1 MRKKRVATMLA
12 TAMILSSTIGATG
25 CGTKELALMTDK
37 ISVELGT
44 EMSTNAADYVSD
56 EKQVAETTVDVS
68 AVDTSK
74 VGNYTATVTYKDQTT
89 TVEVDVIDTTA
100 PVADVTTDP
109 IVLGVGDTLTA
120 DAVMTGVT
128 ELSGNVTAKFADV
141 SESTEETESTESV
154 ETTEVTENVE
164 TAEAAETAEATETV
178 IDTEAVENTEIAEN
192 ADLGTFVLGDVTI
205 KNDVISFDTT
215 GDYNITLTITDD
227 SGNNTTYTL
236 AVMVGTAPVLS
247 GVEDLTATVGDAEI
261 DYMNG
266 VTAVDCN
273 GNNITDAITCDYSK
287 VDLNTAG
294 EYEITYSVADE
305 NGFAVEQKAK
315 VVVVEKTGKANK
327 NSKDSKTEKSD
338 KSGKS
343 GKTESKSGKTTGST
357 ESTTGNSG
365 NTSSGSSSSSS
376 TDTNS
381 GSSNSGSSSSNS
393 SGNNSSSGNNNS
405 GNSGTSSSGSNNGG
419 NSSSANTTPS
429 NNSGSENSAS
439 SNDNGNNGSNESNG
453 GGNSASSA
461 DTGSS
466 SGSSSSGGDMSVP
479 DNAIPGDPSLGNNDI
494 NSGIEGSG
502 GVDSTITFH

>member
-12 TAMILSSTIGATG
+12 TAMILSSTLGVTG
-25 CGTKELALMTDK
+25 CGAKELALMTDK
-37 ISVELGT
+37 MSVELGT

-56 EKQVAETTVDVS
+56 EKQVAEATVDVS

-74 VGNYTATVTYKDQTT
+74 VGNYTATITYKDQTT

-120 DAVMTGVT
+120 DVVMTGVT
-128 ELSGNVTAKFADV
+128 ELSGNVTARFADV
-141 SESTEETESTESV
+141 SENVENTESAETVENTEAV
-154 ETTEVTENVE
+154 ETTETTE
-164 TAEAAETAEATETV
+164 TAEVTEAV
-178 IDTEAVENTEIAEN
+178 VDTEAVENTEIAED
-192 ADLGTFVLGDVTI
+192 ADLGTFMLGDVTV
-205 KNDVISFDTT
+205 KNDVISFDAT
-215 GDYNITLTITDD
+215 GDYNIALTIMDD

-273 GNNITDAITCDYSK
+273 GNDITDAITCDYSK
-287 VDLNTAG
+287 VDLNTVG

-305 NGFAVEQKAK
+305 NGFAIEQTAK
-315 VVVVEKTGKANK
+315 VVVAEKTGKANK
-327 NSKDSKTEKSD
+327 DSKSD
-338 KSGKS
+338 KSGKNNT
-343 GKTESKSGKTTGST
+343 GKASDSKSGKTTGST

-365 NTSSGSSSSSS
+365 NVSFGSSSSSS

-393 SGNNSSSGNNNS
+393 SGNNSSSGSNNS

-479 DNAIPGDPSLGNNDI
+479 DNVDWLDPSQFGDDSNA
-494 NSGIEGSG
+494 GTGGGST
-502 GVDSTITFH
+502 DSTITIN

>member
-1 MRKKRVATMLA
+1 MRKKRVAIMLA
-12 TAMILSSTIGATG
+12 TAMILSSTLGVTG
-25 CGTKELALMTDK
+25 CGAKELALMTDK
-37 ISVELGT
+37 MSVELGT

-56 EKQVAETTVDVS
+56 EKQVAEATVDVS

-74 VGNYTATVTYKDQTT
+74 VGNYTATITYKDQTT

-120 DAVMTGVT
+120 DVVMTGVI
-128 ELSGNVTAKFADV
+128 ELSGNVMAKFADV
-141 SESTEETESTESV
+141 SENVEDTESTETVEDTEAV
-154 ETTEVTENVE
+154 ETTESTE
-164 TAEAAETAEATETV
+164 TTETV
-178 IDTEAVENTEIAEN
+178 EVTEAVVDTEAVENTEIAED
-192 ADLGTFVLGDVTI
+192 ADLGTFVLGDVTV
-205 KNDVISFDTT
+205 KNDVISFDAT

-273 GNNITDAITCDYSK
+273 GNDITDAITCDYSK

-305 NGFAVEQKAK
+305 NGFTIEQTAK
-315 VVVVEKTGKANK
+315 VVVAEKTGKANK
-327 NSKDSKTEKSD
+327 DSKSD
-338 KSGKS
+338 KSGKNNT
-343 GKTESKSGKTTGST
+343 GKTSDSKSGKTTGST
-357 ESTTGNSG
+357 ESATGNSG
-365 NTSSGSSSSSS
+365 NTSSGSSSSNSS
-376 TDTNS
+376 SANTNS

-393 SGNNSSSGNNNS
+393 SGNNSSSGSNNS